1 MNLLRRVYS
10 RLKSYFV
17 SSSNEGFFIKSWRPL
32 FELKYSS
39 QVLECKRFSQQLKPQ
54 NIISIPKSKILI
66 IAPHPDDELFG
77 CGGTI
82 LKWQEA
88 SHEVH
93 TVYLTSPGKDDTIK
107 AAIKKE
113 AESVSESLNAQ
124 SHFLDFEPGAIP
136 ESSTG
141 FNDLVSSINPDIV
154 FISFLLDDHDDH
166 RRANHLLLSTLKDTG
181 KSPDIWSY
189 QIYSTVLLNTVID
202 ITDEMDAKN
211 TLMSEYKSV
220 AGDRDWA
227 HYVKG
232 MNAMNCRF
240 LKGHEAKYG
249 ENFLVI
255 DSQEY
260 SSLCDLYFKNSPSEL
275 YTKYYIK

>member
-1 MNLLRRVYS
+1 M
-10 RLKSYFV
+10 
-17 SSSNEGFFIKSWRPL
+17 
-32 FELKYSS
+32 
-39 QVLECKRFSQQLKPQ
+39 ECKRFSQQLKPQ
-54 NIISIPKSKILI
+54 IISTIPKSKILI

-82 LKWQEA
+82 IKWQEA

-93 TVYLTSPGKDDTIK
+93 VIYLTAPGKDDTVK
-107 AAIKKE
+107 CAIKKE
-113 AESVSESLNAQ
+113 AEHVSEALNARP
-124 SHFLDFEPGAIP
+124 HFLDFEPGAIP
-136 ESSTG
+136 KSSTS

-166 RRANHLLLSTLKDTG
+166 RRANHLLLNALKSTG

-202 ITDEMDAKN
+202 ITVEMDAKS

-240 LKGHEAKYG
+240 LKGQGAKYG
-249 ENFLVI
+249 ESFLVI

-260 SSLCDLYFKNSPSEL
+260 SSLCELYFQNPSSEL
-275 YTKYYIK
+275 YTKYYLNDDF